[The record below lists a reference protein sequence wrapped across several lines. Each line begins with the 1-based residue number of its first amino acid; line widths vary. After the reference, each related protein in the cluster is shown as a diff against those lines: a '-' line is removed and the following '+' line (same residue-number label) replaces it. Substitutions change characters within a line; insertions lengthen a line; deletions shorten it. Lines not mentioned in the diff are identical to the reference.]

1 MLRWSRRSPLHLL
14 LTCSLAT
21 STRTFLFSKELATS
35 TLTRTFTLQHANIRS
50 LATRSEIAAAAAAAA
65 SAKTSVNTSSSSSSS
80 LSNQMR
86 DENELL
92 INALLTRIEK
102 GIQDGDLEKKNKGF
116 TIKRE
121 RSMLTI
127 DTGPFAR
134 SGGTVF
140 TIEADSQSLEPRVS
154 MTSLKNSGQGYLHYK
169 YDKRSGHWINES
181 DSHFLLELLVR
192 DLTHHCAGFPVL

>member
-1 MLRWSRRSPLHLL
+1 MLRFTRDRSPLHLL
-14 LTCSLAT
+14 HTCSLA
-21 STRTFLFSKELATS
+21 
-35 TLTRTFTLQHANIRS
+35 LQHANIRS

-86 DENELL
+86 DENESL

-102 GIQDGDLEKKNKGF
+102 GIQDGDLAKKNKGF